1 MKQDDRWEK
10 QYNAIMAFMQVNHRR
25 PSKYKDNEILM
36 SNWIKYNKKRLHRDL
51 LSDERKEKFQ
61 VLLLTAAK
69 YRRINQFA
77 YVGGPVNIHNE
88 E

>member
-1 MKQDDRWEK
+1 MNQDDRWEK
-10 QYNAIMAFMQVNHRR
+10 QYNAIMNYMRVNHRR

-36 SNWIKYNKKRLHRDL
+36 SNWIKYNKKRLRRDL
-51 LSDERKEKFQ
+51 LNDERKEKFQ
-61 VLLLTAAK
+61 MLLLTAAK

-77 YVGGPVNIHNE
+77 YVSGPVNVLSE

>member
-10 QYNAIMAFMQVNHRR
+10 QYNAIMNYMRVNHRR

-36 SNWIKYNKKRLHRDL
+36 SNWIKYNKKRLRRDL
-51 LSDERKEKFQ
+51 LNDERKEKFQ
-61 VLLLTAAK
+61 MLLLTAAK

-77 YVGGPVNIHNE
+77 YVNDPVNVLSE